1 MNFLWFLFLIP
12 CVEFTFYYCC
22 FFYFL
27 FLYFVLCVLW
37 AFTVFSI
44 CYCFHK
50 LQLHLTSLA
59 PVLLDFYWDSI
70 SPQPYDI
77 PCLYHFTKLSDGSFC
92 LFFGSGL
99 NSPKEWLWF
108 APQNKVTHTVP
119 FFFITSGK
127 WQVDR
132 VTASKCSVRSHH
144 SSLDLI
150 FLVDTL
156 NV

>member
-1 MNFLWFLFLIP
+1 MLNLPSII
-12 CVEFTFYYCC
+12 VVSSISC
-22 FFYFL
+22 FFISFFVFCELLQYFL
-27 FLYFVLCVLW
+27 F
-37 AFTVFSI
+37 ATVF
-44 CYCFHK
+44 
-50 LQLHLTSLA
+50 TSCNCIWPLWA